1 METRDPLAGSPWS
14 TPGTVAGFVQS
25 PPNEALL
32 QAAADEWR
40 ATARLLDIGCGAGRN
55 AVPLARAG
63 WDVHGVDLSLPMVTT
78 ARARVVAAQLTDRAR
93 VLLAPMDRL
102 PFASASFDFIVAHG
116 IWNLAR
122 SGGEFRGAVDE
133 AARVARPGCALFLF
147 TFSRNTL
154 PPEAEPAPGESFVFT
169 RFSGQPQCFLT
180 EEQIV
185 SELGAR
191 GFAPDARLP
200 LRRAQSCAAGRDP
213 HEHGAGHLR
222 RRAPLRRFGETDL
235 MMKRPRPLVGSG
247 VSPSA
252 IAAASSSLIS
262 RRSSISADS
271 SRTNRP

>member
-1 METRDPLAGSPWS
+1 METRDPLAGSSWS

-40 ATARLLDIGCGAGRN
+40 ADARLLDIGCGAGRN

-63 WDVHGVDLSLPMVTT
+63 WNVYGVDLSLPMVTT
-78 ARARVVAAQLTDRAR
+78 ARARVAAAQLTDRAR

-122 SGGEFRGAVDE
+122 SGGEFRRAVDE

-147 TFSRNTL
+147 TFSRHTL

-169 RFSGQPQCFLT
+169 QFSGQPQCFLT

-185 SELGAR
+185 SEFGAR

-200 LRRAQSCAAGRDP
+200 LRELNRVPQ
-213 HEHGAGHLR
+213 GAIYTSTAPVIYEGVLR
-222 RRAPLRRFGETDL
+222 YGASARR
-235 MMKRPRPLVGSG
+235 
-247 VSPSA
+247 
-252 IAAASSSLIS
+252 I
-262 RRSSISADS
+262 
-271 SRTNRP
+271 